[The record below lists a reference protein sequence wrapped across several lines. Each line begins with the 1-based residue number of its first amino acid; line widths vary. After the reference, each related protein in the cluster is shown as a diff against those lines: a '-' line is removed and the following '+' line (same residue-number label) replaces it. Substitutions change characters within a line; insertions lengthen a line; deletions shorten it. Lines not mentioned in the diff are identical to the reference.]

1 MSKSLFKKC
10 RWFSLVLLSSALLVS
25 CDRLLTPDFNTDI
38 TELRSGQ
45 YTLDKDHAALLF
57 KINHLGFSTFIG
69 RFTAFDASLD
79 FDPENIQ
86 NSSVEVVIDMNSI
99 DVNLPEFE
107 EELRGGDWLDAVQF
121 PQAVYKTTGYVGA
134 NGENSHTFAGE
145 LTFHGVTAPVNLNVT
160 FNGGGRNF
168 LTRKYTLGFE
178 AETSFLRS
186 AHGAD
191 RFTNFGVGD
200 EISLEVHV
208 EFQAN
213 E

>member
-1 MSKSLFKKC
+1 M
-10 RWFSLVLLSSALLVS
+10 
-25 CDRLLTPDFNTDI
+25 
-38 TELRSGQ
+38 
-45 YTLDKDHAALLF
+45 
-57 KINHLGFSTFIG
+57 
-69 RFTAFDASLD
+69 
-79 FDPENIQ
+79 
-86 NSSVEVVIDMNSI
+86 
-99 DVNLPEFE
+99 
-107 EELRGGDWLDAVQF
+107 
-121 PQAVYKTTGYVGA
+121 
-134 NGENSHTFAGE
+134 
-145 LTFHGVTAPVNLNVT
+145 NVT

-178 AETSFLRS
+178 AETTFLRS